1 MNILKKNL
9 YNIIRNYLKKYFT
22 GNLGKVIEEDDRLVC
37 YVKKSK
43 CKLNKYDCTIS
54 CFGIMEKDK
63 KLANAYKLN
72 KPICYIIDGIES
84 ERKKVYVFG
93 YSNNDDSECEVIVK
107 NCRFNWDANIHVNG
121 KCTLE
126 NTYIRSFGSLSIG
139 AKDLII
145 KNMNLDHKMK
155 LAGNK
160 YHISIGAKESL
171 IITWSNIGEIYD
183 TVEVDLISDNQ
194 LHIYN
199 SSIMGNEIKIK
210 SPIIQTGTS
219 EVTSI
224 VALKHTNIETDEFDK
239 LNIDSPTTIFNG
251 KDISEYGKTMELEK
265 DDDPLK
271 NKRLELLEV
280 LKNIRNNC
288 TKTTD
293 EMAENYKNNLN
304 KQPVSKVLKK

>member
-43 CKLNKYDCTIS
+43 CKRNKYDYTIS

-84 ERKKVYVFG
+84 KRKKVYVLG
-93 YSNNDDSECEVIVK
+93 YSNNSDSECEVIVK

-121 KCTLE
+121 KCTLD
-126 NTYIRSFGSLSIG
+126 NTYIRAFHSLSIG

-155 LAGNK
+155 LAGGG

-183 TVEVDLISDNQ
+183 TVKVDLISNNQ
-194 LHIYN
+194 LHIIN
-199 SSIMGNEIKIK
+199 SKVMGNEVKIK
-210 SPIIQTGTS
+210 SPIIETN

-224 VALKHTNIETDEFDK
+224 VALKHTDIETDEFEK
-239 LNIDSPTTIFNG
+239 LNIDSPITIFNG
-251 KDISEYGKTMELEK
+251 KDISEYGKTIELEK
-265 DDDPLK
+265 NDDPLK

-280 LKNIRNNC
+280 LKNIKNNC
-288 TKTTD
+288 IKTTD
-293 EMAENYKNNLN
+293 EIVENYKNNLN
-304 KQPVSKVLKK
+304 NQPISKVLKK

>member
-43 CKLNKYDCTIS
+43 CKRNKYNYTIS

-84 ERKKVYVFG
+84 ERKRVYVFG
-93 YSNNDDSECEVIVK
+93 YSNNGDSECEVIVK

-121 KCTLE
+121 KCTLD
-126 NTYIRSFGSLSIG
+126 NTYIRAFHSLSIG

-155 LAGNK
+155 LAGSE

-183 TVEVDLISDNQ
+183 TVKVDLISDNQ
-194 LHIYN
+194 LYIFN
-199 SSIMGNEIKIK
+199 SSVMGNEIKIK
-210 SPIIQTGTS
+210 SPLIETN

-224 VALKHTNIETDEFDK
+224 VALEHTDIETDEFEK
-239 LNIDSPTTIFNG
+239 LNIDSPITIFNG
-251 KDISEYGKTMELEK
+251 KDISEYGKTIELGK
-265 DDDPLK
+265 NNDPLK

-293 EMAENYKNNLN
+293 EIAENYKNNLN
-304 KQPVSKVLKK
+304 NQPVSKVLKK